1 MKKLLVCLLNYLC
14 SIAFWGSMLQ
24 YIMLYYLFIPVGFN
38 LYSKDEFR
46 YIIIYNLFNLTLVII
61 RGIIHLGLKKKNT
74 IFFTIIC
81 MPYLFISFYYC
92 FEIIIAIA
100 QNIINDNLIFQ
111 YSIIYFVPFLY
122 ILGIV
127 ISEIIC
133 KKDSL
138 KAKNRLK
145 YW

>member
-1 MKKLLVCLLNYLC
+1 MKKIICLVNYLC
-14 SIAFWGSMLQ
+14 SIVFFGSMLQ
-24 YIMLYYLFIPVGFN
+24 YIMLYYLFIPVGFT

-81 MPYLFISFYYC
+81 MPYLFISFLYC
-92 FEIIIAIA
+92 CEIIMAIA

-111 YSIIYFVPFLY
+111 YFVIYFVPFIY